1 MGDQTKVILTH
12 SGLDDEGATNHSVG
26 WTYFCDRLVVAAEA
40 GDPGL
45 NPWGLDAEEFD
56 LLTSRRSNLGDL
68 SRIHD
73 AFRSR

>member
-26 WTYFCDRLVVAAEA
+26 WTHFCDRLVVAAEA
-40 GDPGL
+40 GDAGL

-56 LLTSRRSNLGDL
+56 LLTSLPKRPGRSVANP
-68 SRIHD
+68 
-73 AFRSR
+73 